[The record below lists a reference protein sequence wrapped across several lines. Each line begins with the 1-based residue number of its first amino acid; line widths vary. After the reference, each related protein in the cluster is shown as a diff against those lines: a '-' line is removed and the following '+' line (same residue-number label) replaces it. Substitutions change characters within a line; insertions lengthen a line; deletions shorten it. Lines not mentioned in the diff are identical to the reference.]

1 VSSLPDSLSH
11 SNGEVGEGWMESGW
25 VDGRMRARR
34 LWGDGVGARD
44 KIGHWCLQIKVAG
57 TWWLQLGGDREL

>member
-1 VSSLPDSLSH
+1 
-11 SNGEVGEGWMESGW
+11 MESGW